1 MARHERQPNKADSQ
15 ASNVRKPRTFSSTA
29 TVETSKPDNSVNITN
44 RNGKPETD
52 ASGVSYQTNT
62 KDPFQIAISQG
73 VQDGDTWVHNHVKNL
88 IRRSI
93 IVAVIVV
100 AVCIVVFG
108 VMGVRTSQKMRE
120 LNAINDCRDAV
131 AAMNASYSKDFQ
143 LKGKIVDAFSS
154 MDSSYDLES
163 SAPCIRKKSNRRRRL
178 TAKPTRPGPPAKPT
192 PNEPHMTNRP
202 EPSSGR

>member
-29 TVETSKPDNSVNITN
+29 TVGTNKPDNSVNITN

-73 VQDGDTWVHNHVKNL
+73 VQDGDTWVHNHV
-88 IRRSI
+88 
-93 IVAVIVV
+93 
-100 AVCIVVFG
+100 
-108 VMGVRTSQKMRE
+108 
-120 LNAINDCRDAV
+120 NDCRDAV
-131 AAMNASYSKDFQ
+131 VAMNASYSKDFQ

-154 MDSSYDLES
+154 MDSSYDLEKLS
-163 SAPCIRKKSNRRRRL
+163 TLYQEEVKSPKALDCKADPSGTTSKANTERAAYDKQARTFERAL
-178 TAKPTRPGPPAKPT
+178 TK
-192 PNEPHMTNRP
+192 NEANQN
-202 EPSSGR
+202 